1 MALGTTAAILL
12 ALGAGSAAYGVSRA
26 MSGGRSKAYSP
37 MPLPQS
43 PSADVSA
50 NKAGEIIRKKKAAM
64 TQSIYTSPLGIAG
77 EANIARKT
85 LLGQ

>member
-1 MALGTTAAILL
+1 
-12 ALGAGSAAYGVSRA
+12 
-26 MSGGRSKAYSP
+26 

-43 PSADVSA
+43 QSADVSA